1 MKLRQGYV
9 FTGICDSVHWGGVH
23 HRGVHGRG
31 HARQGVCMVRGM
43 CGGGGG
49 VWQERWPMLW
59 VVCIL
64 LECILVF
71 IILKYDFQ
79 MVLNINMQTY

>member
-1 MKLRQGYV
+1 MA
-9 FTGICDSVHWGGVH
+9 GGVH
-23 HRGVHGRG
+23 GEGHVWWGRG
-31 HARQGVCMVRGM
+31 CVAEHA
-43 CGGGGG
+43 
-49 VWQERWPMLW
+49 WQERWPMLW

-79 MVLNINMQTY
+79 VVLNINMQTY